1 MRLRPATAEDAAALA
16 DLWFESWASNG
27 FDGHPD
33 TREMMIERVPREL
46 AGRWDVT
53 IAEADGRMLGFLAL
67 APTEQR
73 LDQVFVASEAQG
85 QGVGTALFAV
95 AVQRLGAGF
104 WLTTQQENLRARAF
118 YERRG
123 MTLERF
129 EEDRV
134 YYRLA
139 ARSGDFSG

>member
-1 MRLRPATAEDAAALA
+1 M
-16 DLWFESWASNG
+16 
-27 FDGHPD
+27 
-33 TREMMIERVPREL
+33 
-46 AGRWDVT
+46 
-53 IAEADGRMLGFLAL
+53 AL